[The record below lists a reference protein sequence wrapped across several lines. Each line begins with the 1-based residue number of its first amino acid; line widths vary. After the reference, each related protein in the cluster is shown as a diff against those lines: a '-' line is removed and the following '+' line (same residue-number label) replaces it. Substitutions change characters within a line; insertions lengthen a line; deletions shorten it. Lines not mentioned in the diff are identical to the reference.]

1 MTVTEWKTLG
11 EAFIFSPRN
20 PACVHNQQCTKF
32 WIFIWYLKV
41 TNTTL
46 TAQARQKGLLHIFFS
61 DGVSKLEDDETVT
74 AKIASRDEAI
84 CPSML
89 TDRTFEPGGEKDMQ
103 GLKVGGG
110 PVTTPSWRNPSCRF
124 SNTILITRYSC
135 RMEHLRPCIS
145 HCNSAGTSGS
155 PSFHANES
163 ALHHIVPLT
172 LHHWF
177 LLLGLHKGCCLRS
190 TIVQHFAGI
199 YWEDTSCCC
208 CCCSYTCCAYK

>member
-1 MTVTEWKTLG
+1 MKNIRRGFYFQSKKPSLRAQSTVHQILNIYL
-11 EAFIFSPRN
+11 IFKSHKYN
-20 PACVHNQQCTKF
+20 PNSSSTTKRLAT
-32 WIFIWYLKV
+32 Y
-41 TNTTL
+41 
-46 TAQARQKGLLHIFFS
+46 FFS

-172 LHHWF
+172 LHH
-177 LLLGLHKGCCLRS
+177 
-190 TIVQHFAGI
+190 
-199 YWEDTSCCC
+199 
-208 CCCSYTCCAYK
+208 